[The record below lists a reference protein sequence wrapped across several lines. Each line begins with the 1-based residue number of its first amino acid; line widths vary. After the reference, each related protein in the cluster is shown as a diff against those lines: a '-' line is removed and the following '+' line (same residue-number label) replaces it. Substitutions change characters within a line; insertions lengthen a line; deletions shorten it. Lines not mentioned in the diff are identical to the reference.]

1 MVLVLLPDYGSEE
14 KKNKQQNNKR
24 ESVIFEMMTI
34 TTLSGHIKYFVDN
47 LWLCRAILLELMSA
61 FRVYLNILPT
71 LDYRRELG
79 IQA

>member
-47 LWLCRAILLELMSA
+47 L
-61 FRVYLNILPT
+61 
-71 LDYRRELG
+71 
-79 IQA
+79 